1 MKKTPHFISAVVLKE
16 ANQKPAIAVD
26 EGVIAANAITIEDLQ
41 LEKKEMK
48 LKMGVT
54 KAVATMKRCYCSNS
68 LFIKRLSKAEESH

>member
-48 LKMGVT
+48 LKMFGYKT
-54 KAVATMKRCYCSNS
+54 TIIFNS
-68 LFIKRLSKAEESH
+68 